1 MSANWKGR
9 NKILSQLGMLLVS
22 GYELIGAGK
31 RREREPPLLLGRG
44 VGLPVGGPQGEG
56 LPVVKEMRG
65 GTW

>member
-1 MSANWKGR
+1 
-9 NKILSQLGMLLVS
+9 MLLVS